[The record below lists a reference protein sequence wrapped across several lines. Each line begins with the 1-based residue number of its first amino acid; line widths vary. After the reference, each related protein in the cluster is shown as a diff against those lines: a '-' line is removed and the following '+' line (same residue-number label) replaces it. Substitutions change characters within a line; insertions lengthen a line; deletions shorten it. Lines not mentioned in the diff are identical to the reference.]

1 MSDIAYTPEFNAAT
15 PVSLLA
21 PVDAPAPVFPVPVA
35 APAHVFP
42 APAPVFPAP
51 LAVYADEYVVSL
63 DNGHYLV
70 ADGHETV
77 TEVDRAQVFRKR
89 SAVASAVRSYRRGA
103 KRLGFDPAVVNVLHR
118 QKLVTQFVTY
128 AGEIHLDSH

>member
-1 MSDIAYTPEFNAAT
+1 MTDIAHTPELHSVAPISA
-15 PVSLLA
+15 P
-21 PVDAPAPVFPVPVA
+21 PVDARLPITYA
-35 APAHVFP
+35 P
-42 APAPVFPAP
+42 APALPTQLTVH
-51 LAVYADEYVVSL
+51 ADEYVVGL
-63 DNGHYLV
+63 DNGRYLT
-70 ADGHETV
+70 ADGRETV
-77 TEVDRAQVFRKR
+77 TELDSAQVFRKR

>member
-35 APAHVFP
+35 APAH
-42 APAPVFPAP
+42 VFPAP